1 MTMKRIEERPHV
13 LVPRASWQINMLLA
27 DQIDDE
33 AVPLQEYPES
43 SPRPTRASAADGQD
57 WAYVK
62 RRGSF

>member
-43 SPRPTRASAADGQD
+43 SPGPTRASAADGQN
-57 WAYVK
+57 
-62 RRGSF
+62 